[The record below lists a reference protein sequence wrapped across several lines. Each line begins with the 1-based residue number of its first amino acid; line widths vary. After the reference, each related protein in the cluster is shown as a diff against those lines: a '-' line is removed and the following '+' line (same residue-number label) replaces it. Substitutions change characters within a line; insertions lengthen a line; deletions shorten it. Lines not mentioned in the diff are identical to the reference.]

1 MYLTDKRRNLHPSSQ
16 LVKRL
21 TATDPEVE
29 ELAAILQTELVDD
42 MRWMCAPIYHDAII
56 FFNAENQIV
65 SILNICLLC
74 SSLLTGEG
82 QDISLDFNAYPR
94 LKDWLKKLGHPV
106 EESAAG

>member
-1 MYLTDKRRNLHPSSQ
+1 MPVSDRPARKSAPNQ
-16 LVKRL
+16 LIKRL
-21 TATDPEVE
+21 TATAPEVE
-29 ELAAILQTELVDD
+29 ELAAMLQTELVDD

-56 FFNAENQIV
+56 FFSAENQIV

-74 SSLLTGEG
+74 SSLLTGAG
-82 QDISLDFNAYPR
+82 QDIPLDLNAHPR